1 MNAQDTWSSRNQQTL
16 AAAMRRVRDRIE
28 FGPSAAAHTE
38 AEPIWERSALDRV
51 VRVFGL
57 TAFERDIL
65 LMCAGPELDS
75 LFPAQPSFGLAL
87 ATLADP
93 HWSAVSPQAPLRW
106 WRLLDVAEDAP
117 VTAARLRIS
126 EPVLQCLAG
135 TSCLDV
141 AIAGALRSLSIG
153 GEPPPTQAK
162 AAAAAAAALEAGDA
176 VQLVGQASEVETV
189 AAAASRAMGLP
200 IFVTDLALLPQRPEP
215 WLRLWQRDCLLSPAV
230 LLLDCGGCEQPETLR
245 ALAGCL
251 RTISVPIL
259 LSAPRAQELPGFL
272 PRRIRVAKPVAE
284 EQAALWRAALPGS
297 DASDEATA
305 EIERAVSHFDLGA
318 SAIAAA
324 AAVAEFSPARIWRA
338 CRAQA
343 AAESDHVV
351 RASGVARWDDLA
363 VPAAQEAILREMAA
377 QIRHRHTVHHRW
389 GFARSTCETR
399 GLGATAL
406 FWGPSGTG
414 KSLAAEIIASE
425 LDLDLH
431 VIDLS
436 RVVSKW
442 LGETE
447 RHLRTVFDA
456 AEASGAVLLFDE
468 ADALFGARGEVRDSH
483 DRYAN
488 MEVSYLLQRMEQHRG
503 LAILTTNMRDAIDP
517 AFLRRIRFVVEFT
530 HPGPAERLRQWQTAF
545 PPDAP
550 REAIDP
556 VRLAQANLTG
566 AQIRNVALA
575 AAFLAAES
583 DQAIRMTHLLHAAQ
597 RECAKLQRP
606 LTQAEVAGW
615 L

>member
-1 MNAQDTWSSRNQQTL
+1 MRNQQAL
-16 AAAMRRVRDRIE
+16 AAAVRRVRDRIE
-28 FGPSAAAHTE
+28 FGPSAPSGE
-38 AEPIWERSALDRV
+38 AVPIWESSALEHI

-57 TAFERDIL
+57 TGFERDIL

-75 LFPAQPSFGLAL
+75 GFPAVPSFGLAL

-93 HWSAVSPQAPLRW
+93 HWSAFVPQAPLRW
-106 WRLLDVAEDAP
+106 WRLLDVAEDALL
-117 VTAARLRIS
+117 TSARLRIA
-126 EPVLQCLAG
+126 EPVLHCLAG
-135 TSCLDV
+135 VRCLEATLAPTLHSP
-141 AIAGALRSLSIG
+141 AIP
-153 GEPPPTQAK
+153 GEPPPSQAE
-162 AAAAAAAALEAGDA
+162 AAAAAAAELAAGGV
-176 VQLVGQASEVETV
+176 VQLIGPASEVEIV
-189 AAAASRAMGLP
+189 ATAASGMMGLP
-200 IFVTDLALLPQRPEP
+200 MLVADLGFLLQRLEV
-215 WLRLWQRDCLLSPAV
+215 WLRLWQRDALLSPAV

-245 ALAGCL
+245 ALAACL
-251 RTISVPIL
+251 RTIQVPII
-259 LSAPRAQELPGFL
+259 LSVPRAQELPSFL
-272 PRRIRVAKPVAE
+272 PRRIRVAKPRPE
-284 EQAALWRAALPGS
+284 EQIALWHAALRQADGSAA
-297 DASDEATA
+297 ATA
-305 EIERAVSHFDLGA
+305 DIERAVSHFDLGA
-318 SAIAAA
+318 AAIAAVAAA
-324 AAVAEFSPARIWRA
+324 AAFSPAGIWQA

-351 RASGVARWDDLA
+351 RGAGQAGWDDLA

-377 QIRHRHTVHHRW
+377 QVRHRHTVHHRW
-389 GFARSTCETR
+389 GFAGGADGSR
-399 GLGATAL
+399 GTTAL

-414 KSLAAEIIASE
+414 KSLAAAIIASE

-431 VIDLS
+431 VVDLS

-447 RHLRTVFDA
+447 RHLRAVFDA

-530 HPGPAERLRQWQTAF
+530 HPGPTERLRLWQTSF
-545 PPDAP
+545 PPGAP
-550 REAIDP
+550 CEAIDP

-583 DQAIRMTHLLHAAQ
+583 GEPIRMTHLLHAAQ